1 MLIGM
6 QRQRLARYLVV
17 WVAAAAAAIGCSQS
31 SPSKSPLPTA
41 PKLASR
47 GAPPPSEPTPEGM
60 VWIPGGEFLMG
71 SETGFPDEL
80 PVHRVTVDG
89 FWMDETEVTNL
100 QFRKF
105 VEETGY
111 VTTAEKT
118 PKLEDLAP
126 QMPSGVDIPEENL
139 VPGSICFD
147 LNVDPKTIRKDH
159 PLWPY
164 QIWKYVPGAD
174 WRHPLGPESSID
186 GKDDHPV
193 VHVSWEDAQAYCAW
207 VGKRLPSE
215 AEWEFAA
222 RGGEAPSA
230 EQPRKAYRVRG
241 DDGRPRNAEIAEI
254 ASFATVQDPPP
265 DGSQVMYQGRRL
277 PNLLGLYDMIGNAEE
292 IAFDLFRVRRPDAPG
307 GQAGGVTVLGGNA
320 QQPADSLGVGARR
333 EVPFFNPRGEV
344 RSTVV
349 GFRLALTAPVFMNAR
364 NDKYEELSSNPER
377 MHQLTEAR
385 AELLKSPEGI
395 DRARLRQELAALKN
409 DNASQKLSSEQL
421 TQRLGAIQA
430 ELDRSTAQLNDRNR
444 RILRQQITTA
454 VLLVNGYDNLRRRLE
469 VANNMLKEDESGL
482 APVPP
487 DQRKEMEGRLQ
498 TFRANMRDL
507 QETNEHNFQLYVELV
522 KELAKVNADELAAA
536 NLELDREFAGRRLI
550 WYQRAKPL
558 VDKHMA
564 EARLNPATLG
574 SARLAA
580 WRDQIRAAMQL
591 R

>member
-207 VGKRLPSE
+207 AGKRLPSE

-222 RGGEAPSA
+222 RGGLVGQEYPWGNDRNPHG
-230 EQPRKAYRVRG
+230 EWRHNIWQG
-241 DDGRPRNAEIAEI
+241 DFPGKPQAADG
-254 ASFATVQDPPP
+254 FA
-265 DGSQVMYQGRRL
+265 
-277 PNLLGLYDMIGNAEE
+277 A
-292 IAFDLFRVRRPDAPG
+292 
-307 GQAGGVTVLGGNA
+307 
-320 QQPADSLGVGARR
+320 
-333 EVPFFNPRGEV
+333 
-344 RSTVV
+344 
-349 GFRLALTAPVFMNAR
+349 TAPVKSYPPNAYGLFDVSGNVWEWCADWYR
-364 NDKYEELSSNPER
+364 PDYYDVSPPHNPPGPSSSYDPLEPMIAKRVQRGGSYLCSESYCTGYRVSARMKGDPLSS
-377 MHQLTEAR
+377 
-385 AELLKSPEGI
+385 
-395 DRARLRQELAALKN
+395 
-409 DNASQKLSSEQL
+409 
-421 TQRLGAIQA
+421 
-430 ELDRSTAQLNDRNR
+430 TAHC
-444 RILRQQITTA
+444 
-454 VLLVNGYDNLRRRLE
+454 G
-469 VANNMLKEDESGL
+469 
-482 APVPP
+482 
-487 DQRKEMEGRLQ
+487 
-498 TFRANMRDL
+498 FRAVRSPR
-507 QETNEHNFQLYVELV
+507 
-522 KELAKVNADELAAA
+522 AP
-536 NLELDREFAGRRLI
+536 RE
-550 WYQRAKPL
+550 
-558 VDKHMA
+558 
-564 EARLNPATLG
+564 
-574 SARLAA
+574 
-580 WRDQIRAAMQL
+580 
-591 R
+591 